1 MVIDTGHPLT
11 YLLTQMLHLSVAVLV
26 AWLYWRVSKEI
37 YRIPIMIFLVALLWV
52 PAAAAMAGAS
62 IQAIFVLQVGLL
74 LLNWL
79 LPKVGV
85 QPLGCCCCDEG

>member
-1 MVIDTGHPLT
+1 MFPLLNVT
-11 YLLTQMLHLSVAVLV
+11 T
-26 AWLYWRVSKEI
+26 
-37 YRIPIMIFLVALLWV
+37 IMIFLVALLWV